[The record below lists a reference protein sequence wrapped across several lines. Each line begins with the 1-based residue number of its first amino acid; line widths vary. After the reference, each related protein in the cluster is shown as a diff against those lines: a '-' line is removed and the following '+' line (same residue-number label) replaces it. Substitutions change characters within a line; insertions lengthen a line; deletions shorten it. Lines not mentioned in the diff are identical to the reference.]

1 MTDPITIRLGPGETI
16 AQGLIRAG
24 LMAPP
29 GDGPHEVITIP
40 PGVSIIGAGDFRQ
53 TRIIERRTTGI
64 PFLNYGDQQ

>member
-1 MTDPITIRLGPGETI
+1 MPDPITIHLGPGETI

-40 PGVSIIGAGDFRQ
+40 PGVHIVGQKIKQA
-53 TRIIERRTTGI
+53 RIIERRSTGI
-64 PFLNYGDQQ
+64 PSLPPEATP